1 MAESVQRSKGR
12 PSNYKMD
19 RGGVPAEFGPFAGIV
34 MSTVDPTRAGRLR
47 VYIDVFAAGTENNM
61 QDESCWTTVSYMPP
75 FYGSTP
81 LQGNANSNN
90 NGTYPGNQNSYGM
103 WFTPPDVGMTVMCI
117 FVNGDRSQGY
127 YIGTIPDQG
136 LGRMVPALG
145 SVVTAQAEVQN
156 QNQETYFTNVTRL
169 PVTEI
174 NTNNTDLFNSP
185 RFFDGIKPVQSV
197 VAQALLQQG
206 LINDTERGTINSSSQ
221 RESPSAVFG
230 VSTPGIPI
238 YSGGMKP
245 NDIRTKL
252 NSGEIKPNDAKV
264 IGRVGGHSL
273 VMDDGDLEGNNALL
287 RLRTSK
293 GHQITMNDSGNFFYI
308 VHANGQTWIEF
319 GVEGTVDVYATNS
332 VNVRTK
338 GDINLHADRDIN
350 MFAGRFVKIKSKE
363 DMQIDTDTF
372 LSVRAQQDITLY
384 SKNTVGVKA
393 DGTLTLNS
401 ASGSWGAGSALALQA
416 GGIDLNGPAAGT
428 VATPQPLTT
437 TLLDDTE
444 WNTSRG
450 WIVKPAGLKSTV
462 SRAPTHEPY
471 PYHNKGVDVEIA
483 FEEGKPS
490 PPPGAVPVPAGV
502 EIQAK

>member
-81 LQGNANSNN
+81 LPGTANSNN
-90 NGTYPGNQNSYGM
+90 AGTYPGNQNSYGM

-145 SVVTAQAEVQN
+145 SVDRAQAEVQN
-156 QNQETYFTNVTRL
+156 QNQETYFANAPRL

-185 RFFDGIKPVQSV
+185 RFFDSIKPVQSV

-230 VSTPGIPI
+230 ISTPGIPI

-252 NSGEIKPNDAKV
+252 NAGEIKPNDAKV

-308 VHANGQTWIEF
+308 VHANGQAWIEF

-350 MFAGRFVKIKSKE
+350 MFAGRFVKIKSKQ
-363 DMQIDTDTF
+363 DMQLDTDTF

-384 SKNTVGVKA
+384 SKNTIGVKA

-428 VATPQPLTT
+428 VANPQPLTT

-444 WNTSRG
+444 WNSSRG
-450 WIVKPAGLKSTV
+450 WIVKPEGLKSTV

-471 PYHNKGVDVEIA
+471 PYHNKGVDINIA
-483 FEEGKPS
+483 FEDGKPS
-490 PPPGAVPVPAGV
+490 PPPGAVPVPPGI
-502 EIQAK
+502 EIQAQ

>member
-47 VYIDVFAAGTENNM
+47 VFIDVFAAGTENNM

-81 LQGNANSNN
+81 LQGNANTNN
-90 NGTYPGNQNSYGM
+90 SGTYPGNQNSYGM

-145 SVVTAQAEVQN
+145 SVDRAQAKVQN
-156 QNQETYFTNVTRL
+156 QNQETYFANAPRL

-185 RFFDGIKPVQSV
+185 RFFDSIKPVQGV

-230 VSTPGIPI
+230 ISTPGIPI

-252 NSGEIKPNDAKV
+252 NAGEIKPNDAKV

-308 VHANGQTWIEF
+308 VHANGQAWIEF

-350 MFAGRFVKIKSKE
+350 MFAGRFVKIKSKQ
-363 DMQIDTDTF
+363 DMQLDTDTF

-384 SKNTVGVKA
+384 SKNTIGVKA

-428 VATPQPLTT
+428 VANPQPLTT

-444 WNTSRG
+444 WNSSRG
-450 WIVKPAGLKSTV
+450 WIVKPEGLKSTV

-471 PYHNKGVDVEIA
+471 PYHNKGVDINIA
-483 FEEGKPS
+483 FEDGKPS
-490 PPPGAVPVPAGV
+490 PPPGAVPVPPGI
-502 EIQAK
+502 EIQAQ

>member
-34 MSTVDPTRAGRLR
+34 MSTVDPTRSGRLR
-47 VYIDVFAAGTENNM
+47 VYIDVFAAGTDQNM
-61 QDESCWTTVSYMPP
+61 QDESTWTTVSYLPS

-81 LQGNANSNN
+81 LQGTAN
-90 NGTYPGNQNSYGM
+90 NGNFGSYPGNQNAYGM
-103 WFTPPDVGMTVMCI
+103 WFTPPDVGITVMCV

-145 SVVTAQAEVQN
+145 SVDKPQARVQN
-156 QNQETYFTNVTRL
+156 KNQEKYFDNASRL

-185 RFFDGIKPVQSV
+185 RFFDSIKPVQGV

-206 LINDTERGTINSSSQ
+206 LITDNERGTINSSSQ

-238 YSGGMKP
+238 YQGGMKP
-245 NDIRTKL
+245 NDIRAKL
-252 NSGEIKPNDAKV
+252 NEGTLKSGDAKV

-273 VMDDGDLEGNNALL
+273 VMDDGDLVGGDALI

-293 GHQITMNDSGNFFYI
+293 GHQITMSDTGNFFYI
-308 VHANGQTWIEF
+308 VHANGQTWLEF

-332 VNVRTK
+332 VNIRTK

-350 MFAGRFVKIKSKE
+350 MFAGRYLKMKSKQ
-363 DMQIDTDTF
+363 DMQLETDTF
-372 LSVRAQQDITLY
+372 LSVQAQEDITLY
-384 SKNTVGVKA
+384 SKSTIGVKA

-428 VATPQPLTT
+428 VANPQPLTT

-450 WIVKPAGLKSTV
+450 WIVKPEGLKSTV

-471 PYHNKGVDVEIA
+471 PYHNKGVDVEVA

-490 PPPGAVPVPAGV
+490 PPPGAEPVPAGI

>member
-12 PSNYKMD
+12 SSNYKYD
-19 RGGVPAEFGPFAGIV
+19 RGGVPAEFGPFAGVV

-47 VYIDVFAAGTENNM
+47 VYIDAFAAGTEQNM
-61 QDESCWTTVSYMPP
+61 QDDSTWTTVSYLPS

-81 LQGNANSNN
+81 LQSIANS
-90 NGTYPGNQNSYGM
+90 GEIGSYPGNQNSYGM
-103 WFTPPDVGMTVMCI
+103 WFTPPDVGITVMCV

-145 SVVTAQAEVQN
+145 AVTKAEAEVQN
-156 QNQETYFTNVTRL
+156 ENQSTYFEAATRL
-169 PVTEI
+169 PVAEI
-174 NTNNTDLFNSP
+174 NTNNIDIFNSP
-185 RFFDGIKPVQSV
+185 TFFDSIKPVQGV

-206 LINDTERGTINSSSQ
+206 LITDNERGTITSSSQ

-230 VSTPGIPI
+230 VSTPGVPI
-238 YSGGMKP
+238 YLGGMKP

-252 NSGEIKPNDAKV
+252 NAGTLKPGDAQV
-264 IGRVGGHSL
+264 IGRAGGHSL
-273 VMDDGDLEGNNALL
+273 VMDDGDLEGGDALI

-293 GHQITMNDSGNFFYI
+293 GHQITMSDTGNFFYI
-308 VHANGQTWIEF
+308 IHANGQTWLEF

-350 MFAGRFVKIKSKE
+350 MFAGRYLKMKSME
-363 DMQIDTDTF
+363 DMQLETDTF
-372 LSVRAQQDITLY
+372 LSVQAQDDITLY
-384 SKNTVGVKA
+384 SKNTIGVKA

-401 ASGSWGAGSALALQA
+401 ASGSWGAGSALVLQA
-416 GGIDLNGPAAGT
+416 GGIDLNGPAAGE
-428 VATPQPLTT
+428 VANPQPLTT

-444 WNTSRG
+444 WDTSKG
-450 WIVKPAGLKSTV
+450 WIVKPEGLKSTV

-471 PYHNKGVDVEIA
+471 PYHNKGVDVEIE
-483 FEEGKPS
+483 FEEGKPT
-490 PPPGAVPVPAGV
+490 PPPGAEPVPPGI
-502 EIQAK
+502 EIQAE

>member
-1 MAESVQRSKGR
+1 
-12 PSNYKMD
+12 
-19 RGGVPAEFGPFAGIV
+19 
-34 MSTVDPTRAGRLR
+34 
-47 VYIDVFAAGTENNM
+47 
-61 QDESCWTTVSYMPP
+61 
-75 FYGSTP
+75 
-81 LQGNANSNN
+81 
-90 NGTYPGNQNSYGM
+90 
-103 WFTPPDVGMTVMCI
+103 MCV

-136 LGRMVPALG
+136 LGRMVPAIA
-145 SVVTAQAEVQN
+145 SVPVTQAEIQN
-156 QNQETYFTNVTRL
+156 QNQETYFTNAPRL

-174 NTNNTDLFNSP
+174 NTNNTDLFNNP

-206 LINDTERGTINSSSQ
+206 LINDIERGTINSSSQ

-230 VSTPGIPI
+230 ISTPGVPI
-238 YSGGMKP
+238 YQGGMKP

-252 NSGEIKPNDAKV
+252 NSGELKSGDAKV

-273 VMDDGDLEGNNALL
+273 VMDDGDLEGNNSLV

-293 GHQITMNDSGNFFYI
+293 GHQITMNDTGNFFYI
-308 VHANGQTWIEF
+308 IHANGQTWIEF

-350 MFAGRFVKIKSKE
+350 MFAGRYLKMKSKE
-363 DMQIDTDTF
+363 DMQIESSTF
-372 LSVRAQQDITLY
+372 LTMQAQENITLY
-384 SKNTVGVKA
+384 SKSTIGVKA
-393 DGTLTLNS
+393 DGSLTLNS
-401 ASGSWGAGSALALQA
+401 ASGSWGAGSSLALQA

-428 VATPQPLTT
+428 VTNPQPLTT

-444 WNTSRG
+444 WDTSKG
-450 WIVKPAGLKSTV
+450 WMVKPEGLSSVV

-490 PPPGAVPVPAGV
+490 PPPGAVAVPPGI
-502 EIQAK
+502 EIQAR